1 MKKQLFITVLI
12 TLLVSV
18 WYLSAGAAEPIRIG
32 SIHPL
37 SGRVAFAGVPCKKTL
52 DMMADDLNK
61 TGGINGRPIEI
72 IHYDTEGKED
82 VTVRA
87 FNRLILKDNVTAI
100 IGPLESWTAMAVIPI
115 VEKHQIPTIMDASGS
130 LLVNPV
136 RKWVFK
142 TAASDEIVI
151 AKILSYIKSKGIQ
164 RIAIISSQDPYGE
177 GGYKSVLAQAPDNK
191 IKLVFDERF
200 GGDETDVTPLLN
212 KIKKT
217 DAQAVI
223 SWSSKRTPNV
233 VAINYRQV
241 GLELPLYLGHAAL
254 GPDFLKGTEKH
265 GEGVLTASCKFA
277 GAEGLSNSDPQKK
290 VILDYITAY
299 KKKYGEETNQFAS
312 GSFDAFNILVAAIKK
327 AGDDKAKLR
336 DVIEQTRGYVGV
348 YGIFN
353 YSTNDHAGLSK
364 ESVVMYKVI
373 GGEWKAIE

>member
-18 WYLSAGAAEPIRIG
+18 WYLSVRAAEPIRIG

-115 VEKHQIPTIMDASGS
+115 IEKHQIPTIMDASGS
-130 LLVNPV
+130 MIVNPV

-142 TAASDEIVI
+142 TATSDELVVT
-151 AKILSYIKSKGIQ
+151 KVLSYIKSKGIE

-177 GGYKSVLAQAPDNK
+177 GGYKSILAQAPDYK

-200 GGDETDVTPLLN
+200 GGDETDLTPLLN

-223 SWSSKRTPNV
+223 SWSTKRTPNV

-241 GLELPLYLGHAAL
+241 GLDLPLYLGHAAL

-265 GEGVLTASCKFA
+265 GEGVLTASGKFV
-277 GAEGLSNSDPQKK
+277 GAPGLPDSDPQKK
-290 VILDYITAY
+290 VILDYIAAY
-299 KKKYGEETNQFAS
+299 KKKYGEETNQFAA
-312 GSFDAFNILVAAIKK
+312 GAFDAFNILVAAIKK
-327 AGDDKAKLR
+327 AGDDKSKLR
-336 DVIEQTRGYVGV
+336 DAIEQTRGYIGA

-353 YSTNDHAGLSK
+353 YSPHDHAGLSK

-373 GGEWKAIE
+373 GGEWKVIE